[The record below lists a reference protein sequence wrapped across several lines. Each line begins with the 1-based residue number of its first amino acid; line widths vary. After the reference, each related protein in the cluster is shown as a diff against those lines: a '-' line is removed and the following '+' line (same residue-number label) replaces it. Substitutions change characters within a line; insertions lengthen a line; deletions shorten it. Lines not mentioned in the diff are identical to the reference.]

1 MQNVRSMNKKSSPIL
16 DAKIKC
22 YQQFFAVV
30 FNKKNQ
36 KCSYTVKMVI
46 FSQQFR
52 DTCEQAFILSVDV
65 RPECEEQNKRLVEWL
80 GGESKALELLAVRM
94 KHEEKVF

>member
-1 MQNVRSMNKKSSPIL
+1 MLPSNSLLLYLI
-16 DAKIKC
+16 
-22 YQQFFAVV
+22 
-30 FNKKNQ
+30 KKNQ
-36 KCSYTVKMVI
+36 KCSYTVKMVT
-46 FSQQFR
+46 FLQQYK

-80 GGESKALELLAVRM
+80 GGESKALELLAIRM

>member
-1 MQNVRSMNKKSSPIL
+1 MLPSNSLLLYLIKQTRS
-16 DAKIKC
+16 
-22 YQQFFAVV
+22 
-30 FNKKNQ
+30 

-46 FSQQFR
+46 FSQQYR

-80 GGESKALELLAVRM
+80 GGESKALELLAIRM